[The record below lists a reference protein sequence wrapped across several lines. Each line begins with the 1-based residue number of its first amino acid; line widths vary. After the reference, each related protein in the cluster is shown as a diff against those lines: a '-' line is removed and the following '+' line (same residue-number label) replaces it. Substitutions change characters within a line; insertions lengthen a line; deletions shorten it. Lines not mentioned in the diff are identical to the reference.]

1 MITYNLI
8 MVVFKSSKVMRA
20 KWNVPCYIASVV
32 RLFPRIPLELF
43 YVPEYLCCE
52 EILAYRVLD
61 LRLGRCTD
69 FIHDFLIVTG
79 RSRKRTVE

>member
-1 MITYNLI
+1 

-32 RLFPRIPLELF
+32 RLFPRIPVELF
-43 YVPEYLCCE
+43 YVPGYVWYED
-52 EILAYRVLD
+52 ILAYRVLN
-61 LRLGRCTD
+61 LRLECYTD
-69 FIHDFLIVTG
+69 FIHDFVIVTG